1 MWKVVS
7 YMGDKVEDCLY
18 FSLCETLK
26 QSKSHIYA
34 SEMPMG
40 PKGPKPSFACNSL
53 QWPIYIINSVD
64 KTKLSCYTPPPT
76 QHLRIFTTLNSGWF
90 TLLTQLIKPN
100 YFVILPHRRST
111 TVSSETNPLNAASE
125 FSLETRSTIV
135 SLETYPFSHLFACA
149 IFWVEDSR
157 EYLCLS
163 FVHYAYLITSIGQN
177 LKERVL

>member
-18 FSLCETLK
+18 FSLFFYLGQSFCLNSTRDEVYLSQSCCETLK

-111 TVSSETNPLNAASE
+111 TVSSETYPLNAASE

-149 IFWVEDSR
+149 IF
-157 EYLCLS
+157 
-163 FVHYAYLITSIGQN
+163 
-177 LKERVL
+177 